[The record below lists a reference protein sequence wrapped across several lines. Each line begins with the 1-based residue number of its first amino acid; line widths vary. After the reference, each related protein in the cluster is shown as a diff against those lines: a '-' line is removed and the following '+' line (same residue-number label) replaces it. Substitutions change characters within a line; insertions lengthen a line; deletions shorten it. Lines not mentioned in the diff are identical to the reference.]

1 MTAAW
6 LQARRA
12 EWARAANLRA
22 CPLCRGPVLA
32 GLDADTAARPVRCD
46 PTPLTE
52 MGEAVALLQGR
63 QTYDLLP
70 TKTGRELHERSPY
83 FIEKPRRYQVFA
95 THKCNSPLIAFIEIP
110 AEPRTEVHHE
120 DDRPPF

>member
-12 EWARAANLRA
+12 EWARAANLKP
-22 CPLCRGPVLA
+22 CPSCKATVLA
-32 GLDADTAARPVRCD
+32 GLDADHTAMPVRCD

-52 MGEAVALLQGR
+52 MGEAVALLQDR
-63 QTYDLLP
+63 TTYDLLP
-70 TKTGRELHERSPY
+70 TKTGRELHERTPH
-83 FIEKPRRYQVFA
+83 FISKPRRYQVFA
-95 THKCNSPLIAFIEIP
+95 THKCNNPLIAFIQH
-110 AEPRTEVHHE
+110 TEQKATVHN

>member
-12 EWARAANLRA
+12 EWARAANLKPCPSCRA
-22 CPLCRGPVLA
+22 TVLA
-32 GLDADTAARPVRCD
+32 GLDADMAALPVRCD

-63 QTYDLLP
+63 TTYDLLP
-70 TKTGRELHERSPY
+70 TKTGRELHERTPH
-83 FIEKPRRYQVFA
+83 FISKPRRYSVFA
-95 THKCNSPLIAFIEIP
+95 THKCHSPLIAFMQH
-110 AEPRTEVHHE
+110 AEQEAEVTNEH
-120 DDRPPF
+120 DRPPF